1 MESISEIKNIL
12 NNLSPD
18 ALNDFAAKY
27 SSDPRAG
34 VKKIVETALK
44 RKADFD
50 KELKRLDEMLYF
62 ENKYSDYEF
71 ICGIDEAGRGP
82 LAGPVVAAAV
92 ILPKNEKI
100 LYVNDS
106 KKLSPEMRERLYD
119 EITKKALSYGV
130 GIVSHTEIDKI
141 NILQATYEAMKKAVS
156 KLKPEPTLLLND
168 AVRIPGIDIRQV
180 NIIKG
185 DAKSLSIAAASII
198 AKVTRDRIMID
209 LADKYPEYNFKS
221 NKGYGSKEHI
231 DAIKKYGPCE
241 IHRRSFI
248 QGFI

>member
-12 NNLSPD
+12 NGLSPD
-18 ALNDFAAKY
+18 NLNGFIEKY
-27 SSDPRAG
+27 VSDPRAG
-34 VKKIVETALK
+34 VKKMVETARK
-44 RKADFD
+44 RETDYNA
-50 KELKRLDEMLYF
+50 ELKRLDEMLYF

-106 KKLSPEMRERLYD
+106 KKLSPELRARLYD
-119 EITKKALSYGV
+119 EITKKAVSYGI
-130 GIVSHTEIDKI
+130 GIVSHTEIDRI
-141 NILQATYEAMKKAVS
+141 NILQATYEAMRIAVS
-156 KLKPEPTLLLND
+156 KLNPMPNLLLND

-180 NIIKG
+180 DIIKG
-185 DAKSLSIAAASII
+185 DAKSLSIAAASIM
-198 AKVTRDRIMID
+198 AKVTRDRIMTEFQ
-209 LADKYPEYNFKS
+209 DKYPEYNFKS

-241 IHRRSFI
+241 IHRQSFI